1 MLEKWFLTISK
12 FSMKVIILAA
22 GMGKRMGGLTR
33 KIPKCFLKING
44 QPIIL
49 RLINQLRSLGIK
61 DISIVTGYKSHMFKF
76 KNVNLFYNKNYK
88 LTNMVYS
95 LTKAKKKLKD
105 DTLIIYS
112 DIILSKKILER
123 MVNIKSKKYLSVAI
137 DKNWKRYWA
146 YRFDREDQDLESLRL
161 NKKNI
166 LEIGKKVISS
176 KNIDGRFIGIMR
188 FPKKINQI
196 FLNIWKKT
204 ANKNKLNWGISG
216 KSLNK
221 AYMTDLINKLIEKN
235 VKCNAVLFNN
245 GWYEFDNK
253 KDFKK
258 FNNYKFLN

>member
-1 MLEKWFLTISK
+1 
-12 FSMKVIILAA
+12 MKVIILAA
-22 GMGKRMGGLTR
+22 GMGTRMGELT
-33 KIPKCFLKING
+33 KNAPKCFLKINE
-44 QPIIL
+44 QSIIL
-49 RLINQLRSLGIK
+49 RLINQLRSFGVK

-76 KNVNLFYNKNYK
+76 KNVSFFHNKRYK
-88 LTNMVYS
+88 STNMVYS

-105 DTLIIYS
+105 DTIIIYS
-112 DIILSKKILER
+112 DIILSKKILKK
-123 MVNIKSKKYLSVAI
+123 MISIKSKNYLSVAI
-137 DKNWKRYWA
+137 DKNWKKYWT
-146 YRFDREDQDLESLRL
+146 YRSDRIDRDLESLRL

-196 FLNIWKKT
+196 FLNMWLKT

-235 VKCNAVLFNN
+235 VKCNAILFNN